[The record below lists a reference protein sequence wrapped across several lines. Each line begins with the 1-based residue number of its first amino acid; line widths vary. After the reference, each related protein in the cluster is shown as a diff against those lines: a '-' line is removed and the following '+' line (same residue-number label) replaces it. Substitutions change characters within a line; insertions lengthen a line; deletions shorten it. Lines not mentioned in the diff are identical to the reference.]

1 MRLDI
6 PNNEVYM
13 EEPVGKQPKYWFL
26 SYGKRYLFKKAG
38 YKQDETPIYND
49 VSECLASDVANLLGL
64 DHATYYLC
72 RSNGEDGVITP
83 DFLNNEINKPKC
95 EEFYD
100 GVYLISQIDPGFK
113 NKSLINPVTH
123 QYYTADLVIRSIYK
137 YGLLNDALNMFVYD
151 CLIANRDRNPSNYG
165 IIVNHKDNTIR
176 FAPLFDNATSFGI
189 SMVSHRLAKCIAQDG
204 HIVDNE
210 HLNLVIHKQLT
221 GKVTLDRHL
230 QYSEKAKWDREEEKR
245 ILGLIENKRLELKT
259 LLEQNLISLDEYHK
273 TLSSIGNE
281 YRKFNIV
288 DLRYQLM
295 ISYLTLFYSKEIEP
309 LMNKI
314 EEKITK
320 ENIDKIFD
328 AYKDYLP
335 IDRLNIAKQVI
346 LERANWMTSFY
357 RQNKKKSEGKLL
369 C

>member
-1 MRLDI
+1 M
-6 PNNEVYM
+6 
-13 EEPVGKQPKYWFL
+13 
-26 SYGKRYLFKKAG
+26 
-38 YKQDETPIYND
+38 
-49 VSECLASDVANLLGL
+49 
-64 DHATYYLC
+64 
-72 RSNGEDGVITP
+72 
-83 DFLNNEINKPKC
+83 
-95 EEFYD
+95 
-100 GVYLISQIDPGFK
+100 ISQIDPGFK

-281 YRKFNIV
+281 Y
-288 DLRYQLM
+288 
-295 ISYLTLFYSKEIEP
+295 LTLFYSKEIEP